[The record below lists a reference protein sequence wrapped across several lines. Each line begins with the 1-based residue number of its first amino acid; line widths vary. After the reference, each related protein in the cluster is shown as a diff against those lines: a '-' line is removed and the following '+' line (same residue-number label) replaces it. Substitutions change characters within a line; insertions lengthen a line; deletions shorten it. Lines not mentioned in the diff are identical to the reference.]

1 MLRFAFALSLVVLSF
16 VSATASVA
24 ATGPYQMKGQ
34 TVFLWP
40 NGAPG
45 SEGKTGPERW
55 IDTTAAGQTPDPY
68 HRVTDINNPS
78 ITVYLPEKSKA
89 TGAAF
94 IIAPGGG
101 HRYLVVDLEG
111 EFVAKKLNEIGVAGF
126 VLKSR
131 LEKAEGSTYK
141 ADVESLADVQRA
153 IRVVR
158 SRAKAWGV
166 DPARV
171 GVMGF
176 SAGGYLAALAE
187 NKYDAGKADSPDAVE
202 RFSSKP
208 DFAVLGY
215 PGLGNQNFPVT
226 KQTPPTFIFVN
237 NDDNLSTASAQYYLT
252 LKKAGVE
259 AELHVFRRGGHGV
272 GATGRVPAEFQKQS
286 VSKWPELLGAWMQ
299 DLGLLTH

>member
-1 MLRFAFALSLVVLSF
+1 MLRIAFTLLLASSAAFA
-16 VSATASVA
+16 ASGA
-24 ATGPYQMKGQ
+24 YELKGP

-45 SEGKTGPERW
+45 SEGKTAPERW

-78 ITVYLPEKSKA
+78 ITAFLPPKGNA
-89 TGAAF
+89 NGAAF
-94 IIAPGGG
+94 IIAPGGA

-111 EFVAKKLNEIGVAGF
+111 EFVAKKLNEMGVAGF

-131 LEKAEGSTYK
+131 LAKAEGSTYR

-158 SRAKAWGV
+158 SRAKEWGV
-166 DPARV
+166 DPGRV

-187 NKYDAGKADSPDAVE
+187 NKYDAGKADSADAID
-202 RFSSKP
+202 RLSSKP
-208 DFAVLGY
+208 DFTVLGY
-215 PGLGNQNFPVT
+215 PGLAGQDFGIT

-237 NDDNLSTASAQYYLT
+237 NDDNLSTASAEYYLA
-252 LKKAGVE
+252 LKKAGVQ
-259 AELHVFRRGGHGV
+259 AELHIFRRGGHGV
-272 GATGRVPAEFQKQS
+272 GATGRVPAEFQKES
-286 VSKWPELLGAWMQ
+286 VSKWPELLGAWMT
-299 DLGLLTH
+299 DLGLMK

>member
-1 MLRFAFALSLVVLSF
+1 MLQPGFNRNNIISMLRIVFTLLMASWAAFA
-16 VSATASVA
+16 ASGA
-24 ATGPYQMKGQ
+24 YQLKGP

-45 SEGKTGPERW
+45 SEGKTAPERW
-55 IDTTAAGQTPDPY
+55 IDTAAAGQAPDPY

-78 ITVYLPEKSKA
+78 ITAFLPPKGKA
-89 TGAAF
+89 NGAAF

-111 EFVAKKLNEIGVAGF
+111 EFVAKKLNEMGVAGF

-131 LEKAEGSTYK
+131 LAKADGSTYR

-158 SRAKAWGV
+158 SRAKEWGV

-176 SAGGYLAALAE
+176 SAGGHLAALAE
-187 NKYDAGKADSPDAVE
+187 N
-202 RFSSKP
+202 R
-208 DFAVLGY
+208 
-215 PGLGNQNFPVT
+215 
-226 KQTPPTFIFVN
+226 I
-237 NDDNLSTASAQYYLT
+237 
-252 LKKAGVE
+252 
-259 AELHVFRRGGHGV
+259 RRGEVGFSGRCRPAKFEAGFRCIGV
-272 GATGRVPAEFQKQS
+272 SGARRAGFRHYQTNTADFYFRE
-286 VSKWPELLGAWMQ
+286 
-299 DLGLLTH
+299 